1 MHEFDLHGDAAAVRD
16 AGAASLLPAPGRSK
30 EAGMTAD
37 DAKSSLARIS
47 AQHDLYLQLLE
58 LGQCDDIESFLEQ
71 AVRLVVRVTEARR
84 GYLELYGDSDDQPG
98 WWTAHDLKEPDIVKV
113 RSMIS
118 RGIVAETLARGE
130 TLVTASA
137 LLDPRFRDR
146 ESVMINEI
154 EAVLCAPIGADG
166 SYGVLY
172 LEGRSEPGMFSP
184 RDRHAAELFVRHI
197 APVARRFVAE
207 QSRSPDAGWM
217 RDLRASLHLKGLVGQ
232 SSALAATLRH
242 VALVAPLDV
251 TVLLTGESGTG
262 KSLLARV
269 IHDNGPRA
277 SGPFVEL
284 NCGALPDTLIESELF
299 GAMPGAH
306 STASRRIEGKVAAAE
321 NGTLFLDEVA
331 LLSATAQPK
340 LLQLLQSKEYYP
352 LGSATP
358 VRANVRLIAATNVDL
373 QQAVADRQFRED
385 LYYRLHVLPV
395 RVPSL
400 AERRSDIPELAKHL
414 AGDACRRNGL
424 PVLPLSRN
432 ARRALEAATWP
443 GNIRQLANVLEAA
456 VIRAVADGA
465 EQIEGR
471 HLFPDDPP
479 PAEIGDEHLS
489 LQEATR
495 RFQHDFVERVLEET
509 DWNVVEAARRL
520 DVARSR
526 LYTLIRAFGFKRHR

>member
-1 MHEFDLHGDAAAVRD
+1 MQADETENSF
-16 AGAASLLPAPGRSK
+16 SK
-30 EAGMTAD
+30 IA
-37 DAKSSLARIS
+37 

-58 LGQCDDIESFLEQ
+58 LGQCDDVESFLEH
-71 AVRLVVRVTEARR
+71 ALALVVRVTDARR
-84 GYLELYGDSDDQPG
+84 GYLELYDDADEQPR
-98 WWTAHDLKEPDIVKV
+98 WWTAHDLSETDV
-113 RSMIS
+113 RAVRAVVS
-118 RGIVAETLARGE
+118 RGVVAETLACGE
-130 TLVTASA
+130 TVVTASA
-137 LLDPRFRDR
+137 LLDPRFRER
-146 ESVMINEI
+146 ESVRTNEI
-154 EAVLCAPIGADG
+154 EAVLCAPIGEDG
-166 SYGVLY
+166 PHGVLY

-184 RDRHAAELFVRHI
+184 RDQHAAELFVRHI
-197 APVARRFVAE
+197 RPHIRRFLSE
-207 QSRSPDAGWM
+207 RSRSHGNDGM
-217 RDLRASLHLKGLVGQ
+217 RDLRASLHLSGVVG
-232 SSALAATLRH
+232 SSHALETVLRH

-284 NCGALPDTLIESELF
+284 NCGALPETLIESELF

-306 STASRRIEGKVAAAE
+306 STASRKIEGKVSAAE
-321 NGTLFLDEVA
+321 NGTLFLDEIA
-331 LLSATAQPK
+331 LLSPTAQPK

-373 QQAVADRQFRED
+373 QQAVAERQFRED

-400 AERRSDIPELAKHL
+400 AERRDDISELASHQ
-414 AGDACRRNGL
+414 AADACRRNGL

-432 ARRALEAATWP
+432 ARRALETAVWP

-465 EQIEGR
+465 EQIERR
-471 HLFPDDPP
+471 HVFPEAEVVSDDGD
-479 PAEIGDEHLS
+479 AELTF
-489 LQEATR
+489 QEATR
-495 RFQHDFVERVLEET
+495 RFQRDLVERVLKET
-509 DWNVVEAARRL
+509 NWNVVEAARRL
-520 DVARSR
+520 DIARSR
-526 LYTLIRAFGFKRHR
+526 LYTLIRSFGFERDR